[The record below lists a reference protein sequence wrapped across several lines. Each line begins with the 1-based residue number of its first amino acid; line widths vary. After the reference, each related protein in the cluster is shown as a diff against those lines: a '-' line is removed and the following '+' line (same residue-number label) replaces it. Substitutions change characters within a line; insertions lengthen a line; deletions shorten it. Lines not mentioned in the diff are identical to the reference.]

1 MSIED
6 EVFDFV
12 AEERAMKR
20 EKLKPSDQLL
30 VDLGM
35 DGDDAVEFFEKFEKK
50 FEVDLTHLQE
60 HWSEYFGPEGVSG
73 PGQMLFA
80 LVGVIPAL
88 VLGAIFHFPSW
99 IVISLGILIMVT
111 AMFVIGTINNKRE
124 RENPTSRQISIADLI
139 DSVRQKSFAI
149 R

>member
-12 AEERAMKR
+12 AGELRIKR
-20 EKLKPSDQLL
+20 EKLNPSDRLL

-35 DGDDAVEFFEKFEKK
+35 DGDDAAEFFDLFEKK
-50 FEVDLTHLQE
+50 FVVDLTYLQE

-73 PGQMLFA
+73 SGPMLFA
-80 LVGVIPAL
+80 IVTMIPAL
-88 VLGAIFHFPSW
+88 VVGIIFRLPAW

-111 AMFVIGTINNKRE
+111 AMFVIGAINNKRE

-139 DSVRQKSFAI
+139 DSVRQ

>member
-1 MSIED
+1 
-6 EVFDFV
+6 
-12 AEERAMKR
+12 
-20 EKLKPSDQLL
+20 
-30 VDLGM
+30 
-35 DGDDAVEFFEKFEKK
+35 
-50 FEVDLTHLQE
+50 
-60 HWSEYFGPEGVSG
+60 
-73 PGQMLFA
+73 MLFA